1 MESSLL
7 NGWGIDPAY
16 IIIALAVLTL
26 VLLVAVLVLIL
37 VLIFGVVGN
46 GRRRRR
52 TGPAGRLSG
61 DGKEVADS

>member
-26 VLLVAVLVLIL
+26 VLLVAVLVCIASSIIYTLYVQTL
-37 VLIFGVVGN
+37 GV
-46 GRRRRR
+46 
-52 TGPAGRLSG
+52 
-61 DGKEVADS
+61 

>member
-26 VLLVAVLVLIL
+26 VLLVAVLVCIGQYRKL
-37 VLIFGVVGN
+37 
-46 GRRRRR
+46 
-52 TGPAGRLSG
+52 
-61 DGKEVADS
+61 